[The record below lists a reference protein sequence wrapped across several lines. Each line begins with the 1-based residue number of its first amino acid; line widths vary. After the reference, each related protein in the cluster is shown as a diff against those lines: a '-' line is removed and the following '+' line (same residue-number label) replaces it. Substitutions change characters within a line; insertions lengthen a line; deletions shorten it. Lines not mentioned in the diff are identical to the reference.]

1 MRVHLMAN
9 YRSWSLLAITI
20 LSLCIVMQVLG
31 TTMTL
36 WNVDFVPDNA
46 REALSE
52 GFSLP
57 QILFLITHTPQF
69 RVEVGIS
76 SDPLKEALLP
86 HLLFRPPN
94 FA

>member
-1 MRVHLMAN
+1 MAS

-20 LSLCIVMQVLG
+20 LCLCIAMQVLG
-31 TTMTL
+31 TTLTL
-36 WNVDFVPDNA
+36 WDLEFVPDNT
-46 REALSE
+46 RETLSE

-57 QILFLITHTPQF
+57 QSLFLIAHAPRF
-69 RVEVGIS
+69 RVKVGMS

-86 HLLFRPPN
+86 CSLFRPPN